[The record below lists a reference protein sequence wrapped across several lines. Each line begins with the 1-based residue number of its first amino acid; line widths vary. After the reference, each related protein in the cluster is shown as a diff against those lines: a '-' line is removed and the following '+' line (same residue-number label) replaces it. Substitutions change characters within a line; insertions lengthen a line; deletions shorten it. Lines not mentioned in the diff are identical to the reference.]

1 MDVVKMKGQVF
12 ILISIFVL
20 LFLFS
25 IRISTESVDVGPESI
40 FYEDFSNL
48 KNELVNTVDV
58 SLINQASLQ
67 GNLDSFI
74 TFSKDFYERKGYV
87 EDVNYS
93 VSTSGDVTTVYLN
106 VSLNSSDSYLMQS
119 IIINRTMSVF
129 V

>member
-119 IIINRTMSVF
+119 IIINRNRHI
-129 V
+129 